1 MELVESIK
9 LIDEKITMYQWRE
22 DDMIKIKN
30 NIIKINNMIEEF
42 NSLPFDT
49 YKFSDIIELE
59 YYKKKSI
66 LKCDKIIFP
75 DMFEDLNVCSTYGNP
90 KYFTKQ
96 IRISDIVGFDQY
108 TLFPKK
114 ILTLSDTMELIHNEL
129 CEFVYSINR
138 QVDPWKKLDSK
149 IIYVKRWSKQLS
161 LEIEELKD
169 EIAELDYELYEQLK
183 FPVPIKISFQQ

>member
-42 NSLPFDT
+42 DSLPFDT

-75 DMFEDLNVCSTYGNP
+75 DMFEDLNVCSTYNNP

-138 QVDPWKKLDSK
+138 QVDPWKELDSK